1 MADDDPRDERLG
13 AWLEVAPLDEV
24 TRRRLVSTAVAAA
37 TADRRTPSHAAR
49 WIAAA
54 AAIVV
59 SLVVGLALLTA
70 HGGHDEQRASTPTDT
85 PAPSE
90 QSGAAPAPAAGAA
103 DSAQP
108 EATAAPP
115 VEVGDFG
122 DLSVA
127 ANLTRLRAAL
137 ESASAPG
144 ASASGARPGKLR
156 ARGVAVP
163 AATPQRHRHRRGH
176 RHARRPARGR
186 GAHHAARRQPLGR
199 RAARGAPCE
208 VRPLS

>member
-13 AWLEVAPLDEV
+13 AWLEIAPLDEV

-37 TADRRTPSHAAR
+37 AADRRAPLHAAR

-70 HGGHDEQRASTPTDT
+70 HGGHDEPRASTLTHT
-85 PAPSE
+85 PAPSG

-103 DSAQP
+103 DSVRP

-127 ANLTRLRAAL
+127 DNLTRLRAAL

-144 ASASGARPGKLR
+144 TSASGTARASSELEASPCRRQLPNGTVT
-156 ARGVAVP
+156 AVA
-163 AATPQRHRHRRGH
+163 TGTLDG
-176 RHARRPARGR
+176 RHAVVVLTTLPDGNRSVDGCSS
-186 GAHHAARRQPLGR
+186 
-199 RAARGAPCE
+199 APCE

>member
-37 TADRRTPSHAAR
+37 TPDRRTPSHAAR

-59 SLVVGLALLTA
+59 GLVVALALLTA
-70 HGGHDEQRASTPTDT
+70 PGGHDEQRASTPAGT
-85 PAPSE
+85 PASSE
-90 QSGAAPAPAAGAA
+90 RSGAAAAPAAGAA

-108 EATAAPP
+108 ETSAAPP
-115 VEVGDFG
+115 VDVGDFG

-127 ANLTRLRAAL
+127 ANLARLRVAL
-137 ESASAPG
+137 ESASTPG
-144 ASASGARPGKLR
+144 GSASGGARASSELEASPCRRQLPNGTVT
-156 ARGVAVP
+156 AVATGTL
-163 AATPQRHRHRRGH
+163 AG
-176 RHARRPARGR
+176 RHAVVVLTTLPDGNRSVDA
-186 GAHHAARRQPLGR
+186 LL
-199 RAARGAPCE
+199 GAPCE